1 MRRATAAALFCAGL
15 GVLLVAS
22 APAVLLDA
30 ALDRASAGRFRL
42 ALAEGTLWNGQARL
56 ASADSSASLSPI
68 TRLRWE
74 FQPAALARARL
85 RWRLTIDGG
94 APSQLE
100 IGSGGVALQHLAL
113 QLPPA
118 TALAAV
124 PHPIARIGWRGVLDI
139 KVPALACAWNGR
151 CEGGLQAE
159 WRAGGV
165 DILPGQAFGDHRIV
179 ATITAPATT
188 LEITALRGIALA
200 VNGKVELGSGRRPRV
215 ELEIGGN
222 APLLGRLEGLLAELR
237 PARDGERLR
246 IRF

>member
-1 MRRATAAALFCAGL
+1 MRFATGAALFCAGL
-15 GVLLVAS
+15 GALLVAS

-42 ALAEGTLWNGQARL
+42 ALAEGTLWNGQGRL

-74 FQPAALARARL
+74 FEPAALAGVRL

-94 APSQLE
+94 TPGLVE
-100 IGSGGVALQHLAL
+100 IGPGGVALQRLAL

-124 PHPIARIGWRGVLDI
+124 PHAIARAGWRGVLDLR
-139 KVPALACAWNGR
+139 VPALACGWGGR
-151 CEGGLQAE
+151 CEGTLQME

-165 DILPGQAFGDHRIV
+165 DILPGQALGDHRIV
-179 ATITAPATT
+179 AAIATPATT
-188 LEITALRGIALA
+188 LEITALRGLALA
-200 VNGKVELGSGRRPRV
+200 VNGKVELARGHRPRV
-215 ELEIGGN
+215 DLDIGGD
-222 APLLGRLEGLLAELR
+222 AHLLGRLRGMLDELG
-237 PARDGERLR
+237 AVQDGARLR
-246 IRF
+246 IRS

>member
-1 MRRATAAALFCAGL
+1 VRFATGAALFCAGL
-15 GVLLVAS
+15 GALLVAS

-42 ALAEGTLWNGQARL
+42 ALAEGTLWNGQGRL

-74 FQPAALARARL
+74 FEPSALSGVRL

-94 APSQLE
+94 TPGLVD
-100 IGSGGVALQHLAL
+100 IGPGGVALQRLTL
-113 QLPPA
+113 QLPPT

-124 PHPIARIGWRGVLDI
+124 PHAIARAGWRGVLDVN
-139 KVPALACAWNGR
+139 VPALACTWSGR

-159 WRAGGV
+159 WSAAGV
-165 DILPGQAFGDHRIV
+165 DILPGQALGDHRMV

-188 LEITALRGIALA
+188 LEITALRGLALA
-200 VNGKVELGSGRRPRV
+200 VNGKVELASGRRPRV

-222 APLLGRLEGLLAELR
+222 APLLGRLEGMLAELR
-237 PARDGERLR
+237 PIRDGERLR

>member
-1 MRRATAAALFCAGL
+1 MKFATGAVIFCAGL

-30 ALDRASAGRFRL
+30 GLDRASAGRFRL
-42 ALAEGTLWNGQARL
+42 ALTAGTLWNGQGRL

-74 FQPAALARARL
+74 FEPSALASIRL
-85 RWRLTIDGG
+85 RWRLAIDGG
-94 APSQLE
+94 TPGILE
-100 IGSGGVALQHLAL
+100 IGPGGVALQRLAL

-118 TALAAV
+118 VALAAV
-124 PHPIARIGWRGVLDI
+124 PHAIARAGWRGVLDVN
-139 KVPALACAWNGR
+139 VPALACTWSGR

-159 WRAGGV
+159 WSAAGV
-165 DILPGQAFGDHRIV
+165 DILPGQALGDHRMV

-188 LEITALRGIALA
+188 LEITALRGLALA
-200 VNGKVELGSGRRPRV
+200 VNGKVELARGRRPRV

-222 APLLGRLEGLLAELR
+222 APLLGRLEGMLAELR
-237 PARDGERLR
+237 PTRDGERIQ

>member
-1 MRRATAAALFCAGL
+1 MKFAAGAALFCAGL
-15 GVLLVAS
+15 GALVVAS

-42 ALAEGTLWNGQARL
+42 ALAEGTLWNGQGRL
-56 ASADSSASLSPI
+56 TSADSSASLSPI

-74 FQPAALARARL
+74 FEPSALASVRL

-94 APSQLE
+94 TPGVVE
-100 IGSGGVALQHLAL
+100 IGPGGVALQRLAL
-113 QLPPA
+113 QLSPA

-124 PHPIARIGWRGVLDI
+124 PHPIARAGWRGVLDV
-139 KVPALACAWNGR
+139 KVPTLACAWNGR

-165 DILPGQAFGDHRIV
+165 DILPGQALGDHRVV

-188 LEITALRGIALA
+188 LVITAQRGLALA
-200 VNGKVELGSGRRPRV
+200 ANGKVELAGGRRPRV

-237 PARDGERLR
+237 PIRDGERLR

>member
-1 MRRATAAALFCAGL
+1 MRFATGAALFCAGL
-15 GVLLVAS
+15 GALLVAS

-42 ALAEGTLWNGQARL
+42 ALAEGTLWTGQGRL
-56 ASADSSASLSPI
+56 ASVDSSASLSPI

-74 FQPAALARARL
+74 FEPSALAGVRL

-94 APSQLE
+94 TPGLVE
-100 IGSGGVALQHLAL
+100 IGPGGVALQRLAL
-113 QLPPA
+113 QLPPT

-124 PHPIARIGWRGVLDI
+124 PHAIARAGWRGVLDVSI
-139 KVPALACAWNGR
+139 PALACAWNGR

-159 WRAGGV
+159 WSAGGV
-165 DILPGQAFGDHRIV
+165 DILPGEALGDHRIV
-179 ATITAPATT
+179 ATISAPATT
-188 LEITALRGIALA
+188 LEITALRGLALA
-200 VNGKVELGSGRRPRV
+200 VNGKVELASGRRPRV

-222 APLLGRLEGLLAELR
+222 APLLGRLEGMLAELR

>member
-1 MRRATAAALFCAGL
+1 MKFAAGAALFCAGL
-15 GVLLVAS
+15 GALLVAS

-42 ALAEGTLWNGQARL
+42 ALAEGTLWNGQGRL

-74 FQPAALARARL
+74 FEPAALAGIRL

-94 APSQLE
+94 TPGLVE
-100 IGSGGVALQHLAL
+100 IGPGGVALQRLAL
-113 QLPPA
+113 QLPPT

-124 PHPIARIGWRGVLDI
+124 PHAIARAGWRGVLDVS
-139 KVPALACAWNGR
+139 VPALACAWNGR
-151 CEGGLQAE
+151 CEGRRQPE
-159 WRAGGV
+159 WNAGGV
-165 DILPGQAFGDHRIV
+165 GILPGQARGDHRVV
-179 ATITAPATT
+179 ATISAPATT
-188 LEITALRGIALA
+188 LEITALRGLALA
-200 VNGKVELGSGRRPRV
+200 VNGKVELASGRRPRV

-222 APLLGRLEGLLAELR
+222 APLLGRLEGMLAELR
-237 PARDGERLR
+237 PIRDGERLR

>member
-1 MRRATAAALFCAGL
+1 MKFAAGAALFCAGL
-15 GVLLVAS
+15 GALLVAS

-42 ALAEGTLWNGQARL
+42 ALAEGTLWNGQGRL

-74 FQPAALARARL
+74 FEPAALAGIRL

-94 APSQLE
+94 TPGLVE
-100 IGSGGVALQHLAL
+100 IGPGGVALQRLAL
-113 QLPPA
+113 QLPPT

-124 PHPIARIGWRGVLDI
+124 PHAIARAGWRGVLDVSI
-139 KVPALACAWNGR
+139 PALACAWNGR

-159 WRAGGV
+159 WSAGGV
-165 DILPGQAFGDHRIV
+165 DILPGEALGDHRIV
-179 ATITAPATT
+179 ATISAPATT
-188 LEITALRGIALA
+188 LEITALRGLALA
-200 VNGKVELGSGRRPRV
+200 VNGKVELASGRRPRV
-215 ELEIGGN
+215 EVEIGGN
-222 APLLGRLEGLLAELR
+222 APLLGRLEGMLAELR

>member
-1 MRRATAAALFCAGL
+1 MRFATGAALFCAGL
-15 GVLLVAS
+15 GALLVAS

-42 ALAEGTLWNGQARL
+42 ALAEGTLWNGQGRL

-74 FQPAALARARL
+74 FEPSALAGVRL

-94 APSQLE
+94 TPGLVE
-100 IGSGGVALQHLAL
+100 IGPGGVALQRLAL
-113 QLPPA
+113 QLPPT

-124 PHPIARIGWRGVLDI
+124 PHAIARAGWRGVLDVSI
-139 KVPALACAWNGR
+139 PALACAWNGR

-159 WRAGGV
+159 WSAGGV
-165 DILPGQAFGDHRIV
+165 DILPGEALGDHRIV
-179 ATITAPATT
+179 ATISAPATT
-188 LEITALRGIALA
+188 LEITALRGLALA
-200 VNGKVELGSGRRPRV
+200 VKGKVELASGRRPRV
-215 ELEIGGN
+215 EVEIGGN
-222 APLLGRLEGLLAELR
+222 APLLGRLEGMLAELR